1 METTC
6 VIQKPQKK
14 QKLNEEDDIDG
25 NRKCLGNLPEEILRH
40 IISFLPTK
48 GAVKTSVL
56 CKRWEYLWTSIPN
69 LDFDLLRLSPAE
81 RKRKRTLFMNFV
93 DRVLCLR
100 DSPVLKRFTVR
111 FDVLSDA
118 SRVNAWISDVIRH
131 NVEELYIQL
140 VKFKGESS
148 LPHCL
153 FTFLEKLELYGC
165 SWGDLKVVGIYLPK
179 LHSLSIREFEESY
192 GDDCMVII
200 LGNSLKEFYY
210 KGLMFSKYGFY
221 EPVKMKMAHIDI
233 KANRKSDQ
241 ITHNRYKKLLT
252 QFSNVESLRI
262 SSEILKYA
270 TKVPPHMPL
279 YNNLVELVFFYS
291 SVDLDCEA
299 VLNLLQGSPCLQ
311 NLEFWGGIRLSS
323 NCEQDDWIFDSVP
336 SCFLS
341 HLNRIKVGRY
351 HGSKEEL
358 SAVKILLKNSVVLK
372 EMVITCKEY
381 FAMYVEEQDHFT
393 WNLEKQENQYKQ
405 LIELS
410 RGSKNC
416 KIVFL

>member
-14 QKLNEEDDIDG
+14 QKLNEEDGIDG

-111 FDVLSDA
+111 CDVLSDA

-140 VKFKGESS
+140 AKFKGEFSQ
-148 LPHCL
+148 PHCL
-153 FTFLEKLELYGC
+153 FTCKTLTSLRLDMPYILKLPTTICFSNLKILAMKSVTFSDEHLISRFFSALTVLEKLELYGC

-192 GDDCMVII
+192 WDDCMVII
-200 LGNSLKEFYY
+200 IGNSLKEFYY
-210 KGLMFSKYGFY
+210 KGLMFSKYFFN
-221 EPVKMKMAHIDI
+221 EPVKMKMAHIYI
-233 KANRKSDQ
+233 KANMISDQ
-241 ITHNRYKKLLT
+241 ITPNRYKKLLT
-252 QFSNVESLRI
+252 QLSNVESLRI
-262 SSEILKYA
+262 SSEVCLRL
-270 TKVPPHMPL
+270 PL
-279 YNNLVELVFFYS
+279 
-291 SVDLDCEA
+291 
-299 VLNLLQGSPCLQ
+299 
-311 NLEFWGGIRLSS
+311 
-323 NCEQDDWIFDSVP
+323 
-336 SCFLS
+336 
-341 HLNRIKVGRY
+341 
-351 HGSKEEL
+351 
-358 SAVKILLKNSVVLK
+358 
-372 EMVITCKEY
+372 
-381 FAMYVEEQDHFT
+381 
-393 WNLEKQENQYKQ
+393 
-405 LIELS
+405 
-410 RGSKNC
+410 
-416 KIVFL
+416 